1 MLLYP
6 LPYDHEFTEI
16 FYRAWILVK
25 TFLNSGANMSAESH
39 LALGADRFVCSYLVD
54 RNKYPV
60 LEVLDA
66 MEVIK
71 QPELIATK
79 KRSQYNNNNI

>member
-1 MLLYP
+1 MP
-6 LPYDHEFTEI
+6 
-16 FYRAWILVK
+16 
-25 TFLNSGANMSAESH
+25 NESSV
-39 LALGADRFVCSYLVD
+39 ALGEDRFVCSYLVD

-71 QPELIATK
+71 QPQLIATE
-79 KRSQYNNNNI
+79 KREASVITSIKV